1 MSFGAQF
8 LAGQRFAQGLVETYR
23 DAQQRR
29 KLEEID
35 NDKPVEGSEFTPEQA
50 QKIDAVA
57 AGGKNH
63 IGYDDST
70 KAYMAT
76 PVLAD
81 NEMGPAQPQ
90 EIARQTPITTF
101 MGKKTPGTMT
111 PDQVANA
118 RQLAMAGVISKR
130 DPIQGM
136 RLQRE
141 VKQGERE
148 DKRWQREDKKATEE
162 EDFTK
167 GLQAEYGNSIFA
179 KKMGEFAPQ
188 MQSYQQAQAQY
199 QAQLQAGASPDTLG
213 PAPQAPQR
221 PAYTVA
227 ESLAD
232 NGRLLAFKA
241 AKGKADPTELMKYA
255 ETFKKVNDEGY
266 GQALK
271 LAQSGA
277 PLAKVAEQF
286 NQMGG
291 VKFDPATVVSDEMV
305 KGADGV
311 ASRVIKFK
319 DQAGNVQT
327 INALSELDSIGQAES
342 YFNRFFRAEDNRR
355 GNNADA
361 RADTQLNETIRHNR
375 VSEGISAASADASRA
390 ERNDART
397 EAIKKA
403 EAGVT
408 LYKENNPDAT
418 PAQLEAVRTGIL
430 AAAPEAGKN
439 SPSEVKLARAMVD
452 AGLAPD
458 MKTGIEMAVT
468 KKSQSPAEMHKEFVA
483 ANLKNFQKPEDAVKG
498 ADEVMKSMGYRKSGN
513 AWTNGPEDKAKPA
526 APAGPAKGTVVNGF
540 EFLGGDPKKQSSWR
554 AVSGGKVQ

>member
-1 MSFGAQF
+1 MAKRRSSALDFIQAFNAAYDTVNKVGQDYEMSKVANAKPE
-8 LAGQRFAQGLVETYR
+8 LAEGFTQDQGEQIQAAADSGQ
-23 DAQQRR
+23 
-29 KLEEID
+29 
-35 NDKPVEGSEFTPEQA
+35 S
-50 QKIDAVA
+50 
-57 AGGKNH
+57 H
-63 IGYDDST
+63 IGYDDAS
-70 KAYMAT
+70 KAYVAT
-76 PVLAD
+76 PKLAD
-81 NEMGPAQPQ
+81 DQMGPAQPVVLAKQ
-90 EIARQTPITTF
+90 GVTTNF
-101 MGKKTPGTMT
+101 LGQSTPGAMSES
-111 PDQVANA
+111 QIANA
-118 RQLAMAGVISKR
+118 RQRAMAGVVSKYDPVQGSRMMR
-130 DPIQGM
+130 DV
-136 RLQRE
+136 L
-141 VKQGERE
+141 QGERE
-148 DKRWQREDKKATEE
+148 DKRWQREDKKATEDE
-162 EDFTK
+162 EFQK

-188 MQSYQQAQAQY
+188 MQSYQQAQEQY
-199 QAQLQAGASPDTLG
+199 QARLQAGESPQTLG
-213 PAPQAPQR
+213 APPQAPQR
-221 PAYTVA
+221 PSYTVA

-241 AKGKADPTELMKYA
+241 TKGKADPAELMKYA
-255 ETFKKVNDEGY
+255 ETFKKVADEGY

-286 NQMGG
+286 NQAGA
-291 VKFDPATVVSDEMV
+291 VKFDPAAVVSDEMV
-305 KGADGV
+305 KGPDGV
-311 ASRVIKFK
+311 PARIIKFK
-319 DQAGNVQT
+319 DESGKVQT

-342 YFNRFFRAEDNRR
+342 YFNRFFKSEDNRR

-361 RADTQLNETIRHNR
+361 RADTQLGETIRHNR
-375 VSEGISAASADASRA
+375 VSEGIAATGARDRAGERA
-390 ERNDART
+390 EAVKR
-397 EAIKKA
+397 A
-403 EAGVT
+403 EAGVS

-418 PAQLEAVRTGIL
+418 PAQLEAVRRGIL
-430 AAAPEAGKN
+430 AAVPEWGKN
-439 SPSEVKLARAMVD
+439 APSEVKLARAMVD

>member
-1 MSFGAQF
+1 MAKRRNSALDFIQSFNAAYDTVNKVG
-8 LAGQRFAQGLVETYR
+8 R
-23 DAQQRR
+23 DYKRA
-29 KLEEID
+29 EIA

-50 QKIDAVA
+50 QKIHAVA

-63 IGYDDST
+63 ISYDDST

-101 MGKKTPGTMT
+101 LGKKTPGTMT

-118 RQLAMAGVISKR
+118 RQLAMAGVIFES

-141 VKQGERE
+141 VKQGERD
-148 DKRWQREDKKATEE
+148 DKRWEREDKKATEDE
-162 EDFTK
+162 EFQK

-188 MQSYQQAQAQY
+188 MQSYQQAQEQY
-199 QAQLQAGASPDTLG
+199 QARLQAGESPQTLG
-213 PAPQAPQR
+213 APPQAPQR
-221 PAYTVA
+221 PSYTVA

-241 AKGKADPTELMKYA
+241 TKGKADPAELMKYA
-255 ETFKKVNDEGY
+255 ETFKKVADEGY

-286 NQMGG
+286 NQTGAA
-291 VKFDPATVVSDEMV
+291 KFDPAAVVSDEMV
-305 KGADGV
+305 KGPDGV
-311 ASRVIKFK
+311 PARIIKFK
-319 DQAGNVQT
+319 DESGKVQT

-361 RADTQLNETIRHNR
+361 RADTQLGETIRHNR
-375 VSEGISAASADASRA
+375 VSEGISAASAGAS
-390 ERNDART
+390 
-397 EAIKKA
+397 
-403 EAGVT
+403 
-408 LYKENNPDAT
+408 
-418 PAQLEAVRTGIL
+418 L
-430 AAAPEAGKN
+430 AAAPEVDKN
-439 SPSEVKLARAMVD
+439 APREVKLARAMVD

-468 KKSQSPAEMHKEFVA
+468 KTPAEMHREFVA

-498 ADEVMKSMGYRKSGN
+498 ADEVMKFMGYRKAGN
-513 AWTNGPEDKAKPA
+513 NWTNGPEDKAKPA